1 MVSTEPR
8 PDHAATVGAPD
19 DAGAAPGSRT
29 RTGAAVAI
37 VALAV
42 ALPLREL
49 FRHQGA
55 PMEEGFMLTFP
66 EMVLHGQVPN
76 RDFLHLYGP
85 GSLWVLAGAYKVFGV
100 SLATERTVG
109 LLQHLGL
116 VFGLFTLVLP
126 WGRRLATSCALVAVL
141 ITLFPVGLAAMA
153 WNGAV
158 ALAVGGLVAGLGA
171 LRHADERWPH
181 RGAAPAST
189 RRLAIAGLLAGLAL
203 LYRPDL
209 VVAVA
214 LGFGALAW
222 NVDRRLGRRRLRPLL
237 AGAVVG
243 VAPYLVHAA
252 MAGPGHALRGMV
264 LDPVFK
270 LRGGRSLPVPPSL
283 DTLDGAL
290 HKVAR
295 LVLAPWPLP
304 HLDEP
309 LQVFAWFFALVGAA
323 LLVAGMGVAAIRRD
337 PTSARAQTLLCVG
350 LFGLGLLPQALQ
362 RPDPTHLGWV
372 SAVVIGFLPV
382 AAYEA
387 LRRPL
392 RSLAPGTRALVAG
405 GLVLAAL
412 IAFVPFFTARSYVE
426 LTRQSFGKDAQR
438 ASVRNDGR
446 TFWLGR
452 GPAIGELQAA
462 VDDLDRMAA
471 PEDRVIVGPADL
483 RYTHYSDAYLY
494 FLLPDQRPGTAYVE
508 MDPGVANAGDSGLAD
523 ELRRADW
530 FVASH
535 IWDQWDEDNDSK
547 DAGSDEPNRVVRDR
561 YCLVEDYGDFVLLY
575 RRCR

>member
-8 PDHAATVGAPD
+8 PARVEEVAEPVDSDHPGRTAAAL
-19 DAGAAPGSRT
+19 
-29 RTGAAVAI
+29 AI

-85 GSLWVLAGAYKVFGV
+85 ASLWALAGAYKVFGV

-109 LLQHLGL
+109 LLQHLG
-116 VFGLFTLVLP
+116 VIFGLFALARP
-126 WGRRLATSCALVAVL
+126 WGRRVATPCALVAVL

-158 ALAVGGLVAGLGA
+158 ALAVVGLAVGLPA
-171 LRHADERWPH
+171 LRRAEADPTPV
-181 RGAAPAST
+181 G
-189 RRLAIAGLLAGLAL
+189 RLFLAGLLGGLAL
-203 LYRPDL
+203 LYRPDM

-222 NVDRRLGRRRLRPLL
+222 SLGRRRLRPLL
-237 AGAVVG
+237 IGGAAG
-243 VAPYLVHAA
+243 VAPYLVHLV
-252 MAGPGHALRGMV
+252 MAGPGPAVRGMV

-295 LVLAPWPLP
+295 LVPAPWPLP

-309 LQVFAWFFALVGAA
+309 LQVVVWFFGLLAAA
-323 LLVAGMGVAAIRRD
+323 LFVAAVGVVRVRQD
-337 PTSARAQTLLCVG
+337 PGSPRARALLCVG

-372 SAVVIGFLPV
+372 SVVVIGFLPV
-382 AAYEA
+382 AVHEA

-392 RSLAPGTRALVAG
+392 RSVATGTRALAAGAVVLLAVVA
-405 GLVLAAL
+405 L
-412 IAFVPFFTARSYVE
+412 VPFFTARSYVE
-426 LTRQSFGKDAQR
+426 LTRQSFGKDASR
-438 ASVRNDGR
+438 ASVRNEGR

-452 GPAIGELQAA
+452 GPAIAELQAV
-462 VDDLDRMAA
+462 VDDLDRMAR
-471 PEDRVIVGPADL
+471 PGDQVIVGPADL

-494 FLLPDQRPGTAYVE
+494 HLLPRQRPGTRYVE
-508 MDPGVANAGDSGLAD
+508 MDPGVANASDSGLAD

-535 IWDQWDEDNDSK
+535 IWDAWDEPNDSK
-547 DAGSDEPNRVVRDR
+547 VAGSGEPNRVVAERF
-561 YCLVEDYGDFVLLY
+561 CLVRDYGRFVALY
-575 RRCR
+575 HRCR